1 MPNDAKFTEV
11 ASLIGDAT
19 RATMLHALMDGRA
32 LTASELARAAS
43 VAPQTASTHLA
54 RMVAAG
60 LICVWQQGRHR
71 YHRLASANVARM
83 IESIMQV
90 AFDTPQARSALLTGP
105 RDSAMRLARTCYD
118 HLAGR
123 LGVAIADALQASGHL
138 TFNALGTDGGI
149 VTDSGMQLLARIG
162 IDTAAL
168 TPMRGRMLCR
178 PCLDWSERRPHL
190 AGTLGTA
197 LCTLSFHNDWIRR
210 RDRTRAVAITAKG
223 YRAFRELLGVRMDG
237 KALLNP
243 VSPHSP

>member
-1 MPNDAKFTEV
+1 MPNDAKFAEV
-11 ASLIGDAT
+11 AALAGDVT

-60 LICVWQQGRHR
+60 LICVCQQGRHR

-90 AFDTPQARSALLTGP
+90 AFARPEVQRPLVTGP
-105 RDSAMRLARTCYD
+105 RDAQMRLARTCYD

-123 LGVAIADALQASGHL
+123 LGVAIADALQENGHIAL
-138 TFNALGTDGGI
+138 NADGGV
-149 VTDSGMQLLARIG
+149 VTDNGTQLMASIG
-162 IDTAAL
+162 INTAAL
-168 TPMRGRMLCR
+168 TADCGARGRMLCR

-190 AGTLGTA
+190 AGALGTA
-197 LCTLSFHNDWIRR
+197 LCAISFEKDWIRR
-210 RDRTRAVAITAKG
+210 RDGTRTVSITAKG
-223 YRAFRELLGVRMDG
+223 HRALRELLGVRMDC
-237 KALLNP
+237 
-243 VSPHSP
+243 